1 MLLAADASKG
11 SSLPRNAAVPGCTT
25 FMQLMGTQW
34 IITPRSQWRICITFS
49 KKNLHETPCC
59 ITSAAP
65 RQVHS
70 MLFSSITVW
79 VYAYVYISNCIFSR
93 YSYHRAWAPVHVD
106 SLKWSW
112 FSSRVWKP
120 WSFNVVPCPH
130 RSSASSSTQHVFI
143 NSAITVWVYTY
154 VYISNYIMIKPVD
167 SPFPILVSPLHNLQS
182 KWVQILMI
190 MVFNPSDFQ
199 FGSLVLN
206 DRSRTSSSTQHVLEL
221 VYCCLSIY
229 STIQL
234 IIMMKPVD

>member
-49 KKNLHETPCC
+49 KKNLHETPPCC

-93 YSYHRAWAPVHVD
+93 YHRAWAPVHVD

-143 NSAITVWVYTY
+143 HSAITVWVYTY

-182 KWVQILMI
+182 PNDYYFSILMKKKKKK
-190 MVFNPSDFQ
+190 N
-199 FGSLVLN
+199 
-206 DRSRTSSSTQHVLEL
+206 E
-221 VYCCLSIY
+221 YKY
-229 STIQL
+229 
-234 IIMMKPVD
+234 